1 MSSTTPS
8 SSISDQKQS
17 YEISTST
24 QKSSYPFGKP
34 PRNSFAE
41 FSSTPSTLP
50 LSSRPYS
57 SGCTRKHTLSDP
69 EYGCLRQPK
78 NVRLF
83 KQWKAEPQEAV
94 VWPTLKDVLF
104 TLIMSAGIVMVIGE
118 ILEIL
123 ASIYLTQQL
132 GFFSSLE
139 FWRRW
144 KVCMR
149 LSVVALWLGKL
160 AFDAG
165 IALGKVDA
173 QRKLNRP
180 LGTSFRSPM

>member
-1 MSSTTPS
+1 MSTSAPS
-8 SSISDQKQS
+8 SSSSDPKLS
-17 YEISTST
+17 YEISVSA
-24 QKSSYPFGKP
+24 QKSGYPYGKP

-41 FSSTPSTLP
+41 LSSTPSILASTC
-50 LSSRPYS
+50 SC
-57 SGCTRKHTLSDP
+57 GCNRKNTVTDS
-69 EYGCLRQPK
+69 EYGCRRQPK
-78 NVRLF
+78 NVYLF
-83 KQWKAEPQEAV
+83 KHRKAEQQEGT

-149 LSVVALWLGKL
+149 LSVLALWLGKL

-165 IALGKVDA
+165 IALGKADA
-173 QRKLNRP
+173 QRKPGRP
-180 LGTSFRSPM
+180 LGTSFLSSL

>member
-1 MSSTTPS
+1 MSSSAPR
-8 SSISDQKQS
+8 SSISDQPLS
-17 YEISTST
+17 YEISSSI
-24 QKSSYPFGKP
+24 QKSGYPYGIP
-34 PRNSFAE
+34 PRNSFAD
-41 FSSTPSTLP
+41 SSTPVLRLTSQH
-50 LSSRPYS
+50 RS
-57 SGCTRKHTLSDP
+57 SGCTRTNTLTDS
-69 EYGCLRQPK
+69 EYPCLRQPK
-78 NVRLF
+78 KVRRF
-83 KQWKAEPQEAV
+83 RHRKAKPQEVA

-104 TLIMSAGIVMVIGE
+104 ALIMSAGIVMVVGE

-149 LSVVALWLGKL
+149 LSVLALWLGKL

-165 IALGKVDA
+165 IALGKADA
-173 QRKLNRP
+173 QRKPGRP
-180 LGTSFRSPM
+180 LGSSFLSTL